1 MSLKQRWANYGLRA
15 TCGLPSAFFAARQ
28 KLLGSKNN
36 FVYDCPFVYDILID
50 IVLFIT
56 VSHYVTSFSKCMC
69 FSAYI
74 PLCVLRK
81 YLATYYAALERLR
94 ICEYG
99 PCTQKFAHPCIKTNK
114 RTNVRILFCRTR
126 KNLRLQFYYYGNVLI
141 KNHEKTISIS
151 G

>member
-1 MSLKQRWANYGLRA
+1 METESDHDL
-15 TCGLPSAFFAARQ
+15 LPTPEMGKLQPADHMQPAKCFFAARQ
-28 KLLGSKNN
+28 KLLGSKNS
-36 FVYDCPFVYDILID
+36 FVYDILID

-56 VSHYVTSFSKCMC
+56 VGNYVTSFSKYMC

-99 PCTQKFAHPCIKTNK
+99 PCTAKFAHPCPT
-114 RTNVRILFCRTR
+114 LFHVPH
-126 KNLRLQFYYYGNVLI
+126 NLKLSHSYLQV
-141 KNHEKTISIS
+141 ISK
-151 G
+151 